1 MNHIYSD
8 ELTLQKKVAYSQGI
22 IAISKKNKFYFLEI
36 QYTMERLI
44 YETEFILFQIHDKIV
59 GFLIYSEEKPIFS
72 IPIPT
77 SVPKGMFQDL
87 QFLFI
92 YPEERGKGYGS
103 SLVDLYLKKMVP
115 MICSVKSKKTEIPF
129 WIKMGFRTEKKTGQL
144 YTMYY
149 KGNSYEKYVS
159 MINLCLLEGI
169 THLS

>member
-8 ELTLQKKVAYSQGI
+8 QLTLQKKVAYSQGI

-103 SLVDLYLKKMVP
+103 SLVDLYLKKMGCN
-115 MICSVKSKKTEIPF
+115 IIS
-129 WIKMGFRTEKKTGQL
+129 GLLEKKYNSKNNSFVFDIFDGIVNGVEPNAEVELKL
-144 YTMYY
+144 YI
-149 KGNSYEKYVS
+149 S
-159 MINLCLLEGI
+159 I
-169 THLS
+169 